1 MYCERKQKGEGIII
15 HFSKEISLPSELH
28 KVVDNMNNEFEI
40 CIMKIPEQ
48 YSWEYKKFKRNN
60 KESIY

>member
-1 MYCERKQKGEGIII
+1 MYCERKKKGEGFII
-15 HFSKEISLPSELH
+15 HFSKEINLSSELQEG
-28 KVVDNMNNEFEI
+28 VDKMNNEFEK